1 MLKTETRNLK
11 TTNIDKM
18 NTLEMLRVIN
28 EENMYSVL
36 AVERELENVSKAVDM
51 ATEAI
56 AKGGRMFYIG
66 AGTSGR
72 IAIMD
77 AAECPP
83 TYGVSQDT
91 VVGIIAGGEK
101 CLVKAGEGGEDV
113 AQAGVADLAKYN
125 ITASDIVVGISV
137 AGGAAYVLAALEY
150 AKAQGAKTV
159 GLTSNRDSKLASI
172 ADVAICPDTGAEVIT
187 GSTRM
192 KGGNAQKFV
201 LNMLSTCAMVKN
213 GLVYQNLMINLKP
226 SNIKLRKRMIGI
238 VRDILQCDE
247 QNAERVL
254 DENAWDIKTIVE
266 KYADQRETL

>member
-1 MLKTETRNLK
+1 MLKTEMRNPK
-11 TTNIDKM
+11 TMDIDKM
-18 NTLEMLRVIN
+18 DTLTMLRVIN

-36 AVERELENVSKAVDM
+36 AVERELENIAKAVDF
-51 ATEAI
+51 ATDSI
-56 AKGGRMFYIG
+56 AQGGRIFYIG

-72 IAIMD
+72 IAVMD

-83 TYGVSQDT
+83 TYGVSPDM

-113 AQAGVADLAKYN
+113 AEAGVADLAKYN
-125 ITASDIVVGISV
+125 VTEKDIVVGISV

-150 AKAQGAKTV
+150 AKKQGAKTV
-159 GLTSNRDSKLASI
+159 GLTSKSDSKLAEIS
-172 ADVAICPDTGAEVIT
+172 DVAICPDTGAEVIT

-213 GLVYQNLMINLKP
+213 GYVYQNLMVNLKP

-238 VRDILQCDE
+238 VVDILGCDE
-247 QNAERVL
+247 QTAESL
-254 DENAWDIKTIVE
+254 LEENEWNIKKTVE
-266 KYADQRETL
+266 K

>member
-1 MLKTETRNLK
+1 MLKTEMRNVK
-11 TTNIDKM
+11 TQHIDKM
-18 NTLEMLRVIN
+18 DTLSMLKSIN

-36 AVERELENVSKAVDM
+36 AVDRVLEKIALGVDVI
-51 ATEAI
+51 TESFT
-56 AKGGRMFYIG
+56 KGGRLFYIG

-83 TYGVSQDT
+83 TYGVGYDK

-113 AQAGVADLAKYN
+113 AEAGVADLAKYN
-125 ITASDIVVGISV
+125 ITKNDVVVGISV

-150 AKAQGAKTV
+150 AKAQGARTI
-159 GLTSNRDSKLASI
+159 GLTSNQDSVLAKCSDI
-172 ADVAICPDTGAEVIT
+172 AICPDTGAEVIT

-201 LNMLSTCAMVKN
+201 LNMLSTCAMVKS
-213 GLVYQNLMINLKP
+213 GYVYENLMINLKP
-226 SNIKLRKRMIGI
+226 SNIKLKNRMISI
-238 VRDILQCDE
+238 VCDILGCEMFD
-247 QNAERVL
+247 AERLL
-254 DENAWDIKTIVE
+254 DKNEWSIKRVIENG
-266 KYADQRETL
+266 L

>member
-1 MLKTETRNLK
+1 MLKTEMRNPK
-11 TTNIDKM
+11 TMDIDKM
-18 NTLEMLRVIN
+18 DTLSMLKCIN

-36 AVERELENVSKAVDM
+36 AVERELENIAKAVDF
-51 ATEAI
+51 AAESI

-72 IAIMD
+72 IGVMD

-113 AQAGVADLAKYN
+113 AEAGVADLAKYN
-125 ITASDIVVGISV
+125 VNEKDTVVGISV

-150 AKAQGAKTV
+150 AKKQGAKTV
-159 GLTSNRDSKLASI
+159 GLTSNFDSKLAEIS
-172 ADVAICPDTGAEVIT
+172 DVAICPDTGAEVIT

-213 GLVYQNLMINLKP
+213 GYVYQNLMINLKP
-226 SNIKLRKRMIGI
+226 SNIKLKKRMIGI
-238 VRDILQCDE
+238 VVDILGCDE
-247 QNAERVL
+247 QKAESL
-254 DENAWDIKTIVE
+254 LEENEWNIKKAVG
-266 KYADQRETL
+266 Q

>member
-1 MLKTETRNLK
+1 MLKTEMRNPK
-11 TTNIDKM
+11 TTHIDKM
-18 NTLEMLRVIN
+18 DTLEMLKIIN
-28 EENMYSVL
+28 EENRNSVQ
-36 AVERELENVSKAVDM
+36 AVERELENIAKAVDA
-51 ATEAI
+51 ATACF

-83 TYGVSQDT
+83 TYGVSPDK

-113 AQAGVADLAKYN
+113 AEAGVADLAKYE
-125 ITASDIVVGISV
+125 ITENDIVVGISV

-150 AKAQGAKTV
+150 AKKKGAVTV
-159 GLTSNRDSKLASI
+159 GLTSNSDSRLASLADI
-172 ADVAICPDTGAEVIT
+172 AVCPDTGAEVIT

-201 LNMLSTCAMVKN
+201 LNMLSTCAMVKS
-213 GLVYQNLMINLKP
+213 GYVYENLMINLKP
-226 SNIKLRKRMIGI
+226 SNIKLKKRMLGI
-238 VRDILQCDE
+238 VRDILGCDE
-247 QNAERVL
+247 VKAEEL
-254 DENAWDIKTIVE
+254 LEANEWNIKKAVE
-266 KYADQRETL
+266 SV

>member
-1 MLKTETRNLK
+1 MLKTEMRNPK
-11 TTNIDKM
+11 TMDIDKM
-18 NTLEMLRVIN
+18 DTLTMLRVIN

-36 AVERELENVSKAVDM
+36 AVERELENIAKAVDF
-51 ATEAI
+51 AAESI

-83 TYGVSQDT
+83 TYGVSPDT

-113 AQAGVADLAKYN
+113 AEAGVADLARYN
-125 ITASDIVVGISV
+125 VTEKDIVVGISV

-150 AKAQGAKTV
+150 AKKQGAKTV
-159 GLTSNRDSKLASI
+159 GLTSNSDSKLAEIS
-172 ADVAICPDTGAEVIT
+172 DVAICSDTGAEVIT

-213 GLVYQNLMINLKP
+213 GYVYQNLMVNLKP

-238 VRDILQCDE
+238 VVDILGCDE
-247 QNAERVL
+247 QTAESL
-254 DENAWDIKTIVE
+254 LEENEWNIKKTVE
-266 KYADQRETL
+266 K

>member
-1 MLKTETRNLK
+1 MLKTEMRNPK
-11 TTNIDKM
+11 TMDIDKM
-18 NTLEMLRVIN
+18 DTLTMLRVIN

-36 AVERELENVSKAVDM
+36 AVERELENIAKAVDF
-51 ATEAI
+51 AAESI

-83 TYGVSQDT
+83 TYGVSPDT

-113 AQAGVADLAKYN
+113 AEAGVADLARYN
-125 ITASDIVVGISV
+125 ITEKDIVVGISV

-150 AKAQGAKTV
+150 AKKQGAKTV
-159 GLTSNRDSKLASI
+159 GLTSNSDSKLAEIS
-172 ADVAICPDTGAEVIT
+172 DVAICPDTGAEVIT

-213 GLVYQNLMINLKP
+213 GYVYQNLMVNLKP

-238 VRDILQCDE
+238 VVDILGCDE
-247 QNAERVL
+247 QTAESL
-254 DENAWDIKTIVE
+254 LEENEWNIKKTVE
-266 KYADQRETL
+266 K